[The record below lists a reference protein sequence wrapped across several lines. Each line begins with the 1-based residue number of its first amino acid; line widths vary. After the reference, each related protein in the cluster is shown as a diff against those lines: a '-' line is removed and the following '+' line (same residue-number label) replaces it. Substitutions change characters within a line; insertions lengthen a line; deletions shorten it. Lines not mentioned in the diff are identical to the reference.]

1 MRKLTA
7 LIALVFCAVSLPCFA
22 QSPAQAPAQ
31 TAPSAIHS
39 SVFDHDLH
47 WRLIGPFR
55 GGRTRAV
62 SGVPSEPNVFYVGAV
77 DGGVWKT
84 NDFGRTW
91 HPIFDH
97 EPTGSI
103 GALVVSPS
111 NPNIIYV
118 GSGEGLQR
126 PDLSIGDGMYK
137 SINGGKTWTRIG
149 LRQSQQISAMAI
161 DPHNP
166 NRVFVAVAGHPYG
179 PNPERGIFRTLDG
192 GKTWQKVLY
201 INPNIGG
208 NDVRIDPQNPNIV
221 YAGLWDS
228 RLGPWE
234 NGQFNGTDAG
244 IYKSTDG
251 GTTWKKLSGG
261 LPDDIIQAY
270 IAIAPSRPSRLF
282 ASVALPGKVQLYR
295 SDDAGLTWHTVTN
308 DPRPKERI
316 GGGDLPMPAIDP
328 ENPNVFYMTSIVTWK
343 STDDGHTWNALR
355 GAPGG
360 DDYQNI
366 WINPTNPKIIC
377 LVGDQGA
384 LVTVNGGQTWSS
396 WYNQPTAQI
405 YHVEADNSFPYRLC
419 GGQQESGSVCI
430 QTRGNDGEINFRN
443 WHPVG
448 AEEYG
453 YVAPDPLNPNI
464 VYGGKLTKWFRSTG
478 QVQNVLPKPLRNGGY
493 RAIRTEPVMFSPIDP
508 HLLYFAAN
516 TLWVTSDG
524 GNSWK
529 QISPDLSRKT
539 WPIPSVVGV
548 YSNQPAAQPKDRGV
562 IYALAPSPLE
572 LDRIWAGTDDGLIW
586 LTTDGG
592 KHWNN
597 VTPPELKPWQKVSI
611 LDAGHFHP
619 GTAYAAIN
627 TIRLEDLHP
636 YIYRTHDSGKTWT
649 KIVNGLPDDED
660 VNVVRQD
667 PKVPGLL
674 YCGTERTVYVSFD
687 DGDHWQPLRL
697 NLPATSIR
705 DLIIKNDDLAIATHG
720 RGFWVLDDITPLR
733 QWKKIAGST
742 PALIRP
748 ELAYRVHWDTN
759 TDTPLAPDEPAAP
772 NPPDGAI
779 LDYWLPH
786 NAQGPVT
793 MQILDAQGD
802 VLRSYSSATPV
813 PKPNP
818 MLPIPSYWLRP
829 AQHLSAEAGLHR
841 FVWDLH
847 LQPVAGIPPRY
858 PIAAVPHNT
867 APAPTSPFAM
877 PGMYTV
883 RLTVDGKSYTQPL
896 LLREDPRVKTP
907 TAGLQAQYDLSLI
920 VYHDLQRIQAAVE
933 KVQTAA
939 ARPGAGKELMQLL
952 GGSGYYGQSPSVVAQ
967 TLLGMRGTL
976 WGMLRTLQ
984 GADVAPTQPQYAA
997 VDHLHEATD
1006 KLLVRAKSLG
1016 VD

>member
-31 TAPSAIHS
+31 TTPSAIHS

-161 DPHNP
+161 DPHDP

-343 STDDGHTWNALR
+343 STDGGHTWNALR

-720 RGFWVLDDITPLR
+720 RGFWVLDDTTPLLAAR
-733 QWKKIAGST
+733 RALLKRRLSLLQ
-742 PALIRP
+742 PAV
-748 ELAYRVHWDTN
+748 AYRLRRTLYRGEPFPPETPHAANPPTGAVLDYVIGRPKAGARLTLRIETLRGRVLRTYTN
-759 TDTPLAPDEPAAP
+759 T
-772 NPPDGAI
+772 
-779 LDYWLPH
+779 
-786 NAQGPVT
+786 
-793 MQILDAQGD
+793 MR
-802 VLRSYSSATPV
+802 LRPV
-813 PKPNP
+813 PKPHFP
-818 MLPIPSYWLRP
+818 RLWVERQSRP
-829 AQHLSAEAGLHR
+829 GTRPGLNT
-841 FVWDLH
+841 FVWDLRTTPPPALH
-847 LQPVAGIPPRY
+847 EGYQGPGLYHDTPITPRGVLVPPGRYRVVVRYAG
-858 PIAAVPHNT
+858 A
-867 APAPTSPFAM
+867 TSSQIL
-877 PGMYTV
+877 TV
-883 RLTVDGKSYTQPL
+883 RRDPRLTVP
-896 LLREDPRVKTP
+896 
-907 TAGLQAQYDLSLI
+907 
-920 VYHDLQRIQAAVE
+920 
-933 KVQTAA
+933 
-939 ARPGAGKELMQLL
+939 
-952 GGSGYYGQSPSVVAQ
+952 
-967 TLLGMRGTL
+967 RGTL
-976 WGMLRTLQ
+976 HVEYRFARGLARTLGRTTLLVRALEHRLAAHPAPSLARRLKAEQ
-984 GADVAPTQPQYAA
+984 ATLVSLNGELAYLYGLVQAADAAPTQPDRALA
-997 VDHLHEATD
+997 HEIRRRLAHV
-1006 KLLVRAKSLG
+1006 LRPR
-1016 VD
+1016 